1 MKLMMEKH
9 SLQVSD
15 AIREDKDHTEDL
27 LIKVIEVVTIRD
39 SGQTQE
45 QMKTEAEPQL
55 EETHLEKEEVLVVKI
70 QEMNMATY

>member
-1 MKLMMEKH
+1 MMEKH